1 MKLFR
6 IIILTLVI
14 ITFSIVVLASNITSQ
29 SKVWLNQKAI
39 SSVAIDEKES
49 TYITVSKAN
58 QIQINSDEQ
67 IQGLY
72 VIYELESKR

>member
-14 ITFSIVVLASNITSQ
+14 ITFSNVVLASNITSQ

-67 IQGLY
+67 IQGIY